1 MVEQPERIW
10 IWFADNGNIR
20 KWQSSAFD
28 EGTAFVRADIYDA
41 LVKERDALDAECQQS
56 VLDLCRER
64 ERAERAEADRDA
76 LAADKAELLA
86 ALQQIQDDAAEG
98 VHAWWDGRPGQRHGA
113 KDALDM
119 IVAQTS
125 ALLARHAAPAKEEGW
140 RSIDTAPEDEHI
152 ILATSGGHVGEAIM
166 LIDEDTGKQKWAWAL
181 GPVHANHEPYG
192 WQPMP
197 SAIDFPVPSDLRS
210 GGFDG
215 PTGAE

>member
-41 LVKERDALDAECQQS
+41 LVKERNNLRGALTARAKTMLRLRAALTQVHDHIEDEGDRCYFGSTNDADTLKEVWQELDGWAWDAVMSDGKLPDVYEAS
-56 VLDLCRER
+56 RKAH
-64 ERAERAEADRDA
+64 ERAEKAEAERDA

-119 IVAQTS
+119 
-125 ALLARHAAPAKEEGW
+125 G
-140 RSIDTAPEDEHI
+140 I
-152 ILATSGGHVGEAIM
+152 IYLT
-166 LIDEDTGKQKWAWAL
+166 
-181 GPVHANHEPYG
+181 P
-192 WQPMP
+192 
-197 SAIDFPVPSDLRS
+197 
-210 GGFDG
+210 
-215 PTGAE
+215 